1 MGEYVG
7 YGCNKDFSTRWLLTF
22 KADYHFESQQ
32 KKLRFVSSNKKLV
45 YRELSEISLLPMLQ
59 LVLKTLITVYGCQ
72 IVLQWMRVFNIN
84 IMNKHSGA
92 VRLMVA
98 ER

>member
-1 MGEYVG
+1 
-7 YGCNKDFSTRWLLTF
+7 
-22 KADYHFESQQ
+22 
-32 KKLRFVSSNKKLV
+32 
-45 YRELSEISLLPMLQ
+45 MLQ
-59 LVLKTLITVYGCQ
+59 LVLKTLITVCGCQ